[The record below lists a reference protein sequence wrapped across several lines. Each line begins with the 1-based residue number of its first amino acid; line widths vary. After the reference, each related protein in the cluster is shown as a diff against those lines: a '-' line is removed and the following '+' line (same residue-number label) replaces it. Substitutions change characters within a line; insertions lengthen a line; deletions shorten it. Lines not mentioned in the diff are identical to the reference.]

1 MGADLQPEDRTTVGP
16 RGEGFSTPSCVFSAF
31 PEYFVETLRTRLFE
45 SHAEF
50 LSEKRFETRMEVAGD
65 KPARLS
71 GYYKE
76 NNRTLLIKDLI
87 PIDKYD

>member
-1 MGADLQPEDRTTVGP
+1 
-16 RGEGFSTPSCVFSAF
+16 
-31 PEYFVETLRTRLFE
+31 
-45 SHAEF
+45 
-50 LSEKRFETRMEVAGD
+50 MEVAGD